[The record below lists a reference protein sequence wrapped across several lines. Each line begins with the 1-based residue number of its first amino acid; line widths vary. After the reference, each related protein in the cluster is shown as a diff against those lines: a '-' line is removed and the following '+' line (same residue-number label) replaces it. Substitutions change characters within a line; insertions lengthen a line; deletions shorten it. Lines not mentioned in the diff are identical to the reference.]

1 MLTYRSK
8 GPHTN
13 RKGGKMSRTA
23 IDRNTGLPY
32 SPTSSGDEQMSPVR
46 KPRLTDLAKDEKLRA
61 AGNVERNKKQDKE
74 FRDEAIK
81 GRERQQRKERYKEM
95 AQVASKAAADMSEKM
110 AEDQARFSAE
120 HDAAVSEG
128 GAMMR
133 EQMRGTPG
141 KAQDI
146 IKRRRV

>member
-1 MLTYRSK
+1 MMTYRSK

-13 RKGGKMSRTA
+13 RKGGKMKRTA

-32 SPTSSGDEQMSPVR
+32 SPATEAQMSPTPNRPRQMTDVMGKPELTGSPRDKAADKKMAKEGMEGR
-46 KPRLTDLAKDEKLRA
+46 K
-61 AGNVERNKKQDKE
+61 
-74 FRDEAIK
+74 
-81 GRERQQRKERYKEM
+81 RQQRKERYKEM
-95 AQVASKAAADMSEKM
+95 AQVASKAASDMSQQM
-110 AEDQARFSAE
+110 ADDQARFSAE